1 MRGFSFDQAYGLP
14 VEEQPVDQVVGDV
27 VVFALGQIEG
37 DVEVAQRGIFRTDGT
52 RVWSDQIAYYL
63 DRYGFAPELRRH
75 FCQAPGA
82 ETSGHGSAS
91 QRPAGRLVPAGRE
104 GSLTGRPPCGICS

>member
-1 MRGFSFDQAYGLP
+1 MRGFSFDQACGLP

-27 VVFALGQIEG
+27 VVFVLGQIEG

-75 FCQAPGA
+75 FRPAPGA

-91 QRPAGRLVPAGRE
+91 QRGRPAGWCRPGARVP
-104 GSLTGRPPCGICS
+104 

>member
-52 RVWSDQIAYYL
+52 RARSDQIAYYL
-63 DRYGFAPELRRH
+63 DRYGFAPELRQH
-75 FCQAPGA
+75 FCHAPGA

-91 QRPAGRLVPAGRE
+91 QRGRPAGWCRPDTRVP
-104 GSLTGRPPCGICS
+104 